1 MHNLESSLL
10 KLFCFLC
17 FQISGRL
24 FSDSGPRRSTRLS
37 GDGGAN
43 TNVSATMAVGNGTS
57 NSSKYF
63 GGSKLS
69 SVAFRAVTVRKGQS
83 WTNENI
89 DEGNE
94 CLLSFTNSVNL
105 SYHMRIEK
113 CKNDDLSLI
122 LFTINCSQT
131 LG

>member
-1 MHNLESSLL
+1 MHNLESSPL

-43 TNVSATMAVGNGTS
+43 TNGTS

-69 SVAFRAVTVRKGQS
+69 SMAFRAVTVRKGQS

-94 CLLSFTNSVNL
+94 SLLSFTNSVNL
-105 SYHMRIEK
+105 YYHMRIEK

-122 LFTINCSQT
+122 LFTINCSLT